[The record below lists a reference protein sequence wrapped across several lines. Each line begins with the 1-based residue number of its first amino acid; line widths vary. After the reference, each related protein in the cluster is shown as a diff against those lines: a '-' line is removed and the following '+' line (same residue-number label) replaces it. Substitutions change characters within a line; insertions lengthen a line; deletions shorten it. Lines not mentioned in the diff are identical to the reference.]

1 MIELFNRTNQES
13 IYKMIIPQSD
23 ILSTNRLGRIF
34 SNTVATY
41 KYFWFVSIMQIHA
54 KTDNPRIDVWDIVI
68 RMVANAWYPIHYFR
82 LSFGKSDSLFNIV
95 MELQRITQIPI
106 DANAEE
112 IINVL
117 KGRLEERQIRKQ
129 LNTLTLIVPYRFLI
143 PWINTSDDK
152 EMVLRSQTFENGC
165 LYALHKDGKEFYIEL
180 NPIWDAYLHAHYNIL
195 VDFAYWNLTLF
206 LQTRNPNVPAI
217 PNKLIRPEVRNSLTK
232 QHNYWDMVMNIGG
245 PIRCIYT
252 NMELHPGNYDLD
264 HFIPWSFVSHDL
276 LWNLIPSDGS
286 INSSKSNNLPDL
298 KIYLPRLAKLQHH
311 SLQIMLR
318 ANKEPKVMEDF
329 VSLGYTARELAN
341 MDDEHFREIYE
352 RTFNP
357 ISQIALNMGFET
369 WKY

>member
-1 MIELFNRTNQES
+1 MMR
-13 IYKMIIPQSD
+13 IPESD
-23 ILSTNRLGRIF
+23 ILTTNRLGKIF

-41 KYFWFVSIMQIHA
+41 KFFWFVSIMQIHA
-54 KTDNPRIDVWDIVI
+54 KTDNPRINVWDIVI

-82 LSFGKSDSLFNIV
+82 LSFGKSDSLFEIV

-106 DANAEE
+106 DANAETIIKE
-112 IINVL
+112 I
-117 KGRLEERQIRKQ
+117 KARLQDKQIRKL
-129 LNTLTLIVPYRFLI
+129 LNTLTLNVPYRFLS
-143 PWINTSDDK
+143 PWIATADNK
-152 EMVLRSQTFENGC
+152 LMVERSQTLENGC
-165 LYALHKDGKEFYIEL
+165 LYSLHKNGSDFYIVL
-180 NPIWDAYLHAHYNIL
+180 NPAWDTYLHAHYNIL

-217 PNKLIRPEVRNSLTK
+217 PNKLIRPEARNSLSK
-232 QHNYWDMVMNIGG
+232 QHDYWDMVMTIGG

-252 NMELHPGNYDLD
+252 NTELHPNDYALD

-286 INSSKSNNLPDL
+286 INSSKSNKLPELDF
-298 KIYLPRLAKLQHH
+298 YLPKLAALQHH
-311 SLQIMLR
+311 SLQLILN
-318 ANKEPKVMEDF
+318 ANKEPKVLEDY

-341 MDDEHFREIYE
+341 MDDEHFRELYE

-357 ISQIALNMGFET
+357 INQIALNMGFET

>member
-1 MIELFNRTNQES
+1 MQ
-13 IYKMIIPQSD
+13 IPQSD
-23 ILSTNRLGRIF
+23 KLTTSHLGKVF

-41 KYFWFVSIMQIHA
+41 KFFWFVSIMQIHA
-54 KTDNPRIDVWDIVI
+54 KTDNPRISVWNIVI

-82 LSFGKSDSLFNIV
+82 LSFGKSDSLFDIV

-106 DANAEE
+106 DANTET
-112 IINVL
+112 IIN
-117 KGRLEERQIRKQ
+117 GITEELSNKQIKKL
-129 LNTLTLIVPYRFLI
+129 LNTLTLNVPYRFLR
-143 PWINTSDDK
+143 PWIDTSNNK
-152 EMVLRSQTFENGC
+152 ETVRRSQTLENSC
-165 LYALHKDGKEFYIEL
+165 LYSLYKGNGDFYIEL
-180 NPIWDAYLHAHYNIL
+180 NPAWETYLHSHYNIL
-195 VDFAYWNLTLF
+195 IDFAYWNLTLF
-206 LQTRNPNVPAI
+206 LQMRNPNVPAI

-245 PIRCIYT
+245 PIHCIYT
-252 NMELHPGNYDLD
+252 NKELHPKNYDLD

-298 KIYLPRLAKLQHH
+298 EIYLPKLAKLQHH
-311 SLQIMLR
+311 SLKIMLR

-329 VSLGYTARELAN
+329 ISLGYTAKELAN
-341 MDDEHFREIYE
+341 MDDEHFRELYE

-357 ISQIALNMGFET
+357 INQIALNMGFEI

>member
-1 MIELFNRTNQES
+1 MQIL
-13 IYKMIIPQSD
+13 QSD
-23 ILSTNRLGRIF
+23 ILSTNRLGKIF

-41 KYFWFVSIMQIHA
+41 KFFWFVSIMQIHA
-54 KTDNPRIDVWDIVI
+54 KTDYPRIDVWDIVI

-129 LNTLTLIVPYRFLI
+129 LNILTLNVPYRFLS
-143 PWINTSDDK
+143 PWIDTSDDK
-152 EMVLRSQTFENGC
+152 EMVRRSQTLENGSI
-165 LYALHKDGKEFYIEL
+165 YALYKNGADFYIVL
-180 NPIWDAYLHAHYNIL
+180 NQAWDAYLHTHYNIL

-341 MDDEHFREIYE
+341 IDDEHFREIYE
-352 RTFNP
+352 RTFYP

-369 WKY
+369 WKN